1 MDSKEQEK
9 MIKVGPD
16 EGDMRAVVRNVLH
29 EFMEL
34 EKTRSEPAYKAEL
47 LEERKRRELLEQRL
61 NTLAEENLKTR
72 QRADEAEKNA
82 VIHAELQKL
91 GVVKV
96 DLAFK
101 AVKDDISRGEDG
113 GLLARTGD
121 GDLSLR
127 EYLKQF
133 VHENPELL
141 PARMVG
147 GSGSASGQR
156 TTPIPS
162 PSVDLDKIK
171 PGMDPEE
178 MKRVRDEISRIAQ
191 QSWRGN

>member
-1 MDSKEQEK
+1 MESKEQDNTMKSLPQDGE
-9 MIKVGPD
+9 
-16 EGDMRAVVRNVLH
+16 MRSVVRSVLR

-34 EKTRSEPAYKAEL
+34 ERSKSEPAYKAEL
-47 LEERKRRELLEQRL
+47 LEERKRREILEQRL
-61 NTLAEENLKTR
+61 NMLAEENKKTR
-72 QRADEAEKNA
+72 QRAEEAEKNA
-82 VIHAELQKL
+82 VIYAELQKL

-101 AVKDDISRGEDG
+101 AVKDDILRGEDG
-113 GLLARTGD
+113 GLLARTGS
-121 GDLSLR
+121 GELSLR
-127 EYLKQF
+127 EYLKHF

-156 TTPIPS
+156 TTPTPS

-178 MKRVRDEISRIAQ
+178 MERVRTEISRIAQ